1 MVAKLKKRRRKPNE
15 HQLQPHKRRLTKLS
29 QSAQVAIHTTTRPN
43 PLDLSASSPEQGAM
57 TSLGRGQYGGITWS
71 TP

>member
-1 MVAKLKKRRRKPNE
+1 MAKKRKRKVSE
-15 HQLQPHKRRLTKLS
+15 DHVQPHKKRLTKL
-29 QSAQVAIHTTTRPN
+29 AQTVHVATHTTTRPD

-57 TSLGRGQYGGITWS
+57 TTFGRGQYGGTSWS